1 MAGIYFD
8 NTMRYIKPDFYDE
21 FRCIASACWH
31 SCCAGWEID
40 IDEDTADYYAELP
53 GAMGGEL
60 RAHISEE
67 PEPHFVMTEDGRCP
81 FLRVDGLCRLI
92 LTLGEDALCDICAEH
107 PRFYNFTGGRE
118 ESGLG
123 LCCEEVVRLLYSS
136 DAPLGFIAEDD
147 GEPDE
152 DSAEE
157 NENYVLRGM
166 ILRTLADRTHPLQ
179 QRMAAACALC
189 GAEMPPLDMR
199 RWAELYS
206 GLERMHESWG
216 AALGSLRGIDAF
228 AVPNQPRYERLASYF
243 VYRHFD
249 SPETLRFAMLSTAIV
264 AALDSVSPPERH
276 AENLRMYSEEIEY
289 SDENIKIIC
298 DALKQQ

>member
-8 NTMRYIKPDFYDE
+8 NTMIYIKPDFYDD
-21 FRCIASACWH
+21 FRCIASACRH

-40 IDEDTADYYAELP
+40 IDEDTADYYAELS
-53 GAMGGEL
+53 GAIGGEL
-60 RAHISEE
+60 RAHISAE

-81 FLRVDGLCRLI
+81 FLCGDGLCRLI

-136 DAPLGFIAEDD
+136 DAPIGFIAEDD

-157 NENYVLRGM
+157 NEIYLLRGK
-166 ILRTLADRTHPLQ
+166 ILHTLADRAHPLH

-189 GAEMPPLDMR
+189 GEEMPPLDMR
-199 RWAELYS
+199 RWAEFYS
-206 GLERMHESWG
+206 GLERMHKSWG
-216 AALGSLRGIDAF
+216 AELDSLRSIYTF
-228 AVPNQPRYERLASYF
+228 TVPNLPRYERLAAYF
-243 VYRHFD
+243 VYRHFE

-264 AALDSVSPPERH
+264 AALDSVSPPEQH

-298 DALKQQ
+298 DALKQ

>member
-1 MAGIYFD
+1 
-8 NTMRYIKPDFYDE
+8 MRYIKPDFYDD
-21 FRCIASACWH
+21 FRCIASACHH

-53 GAMGGEL
+53 GDIGDAL
-60 RAHISEE
+60 RAHISAE
-67 PEPHFVMTEDGRCP
+67 PEPHFVMTDDGRCP
-81 FLRVDGLCRLI
+81 FLRGDGLCRLI

-123 LCCEEVVRLLYSS
+123 LCCEEIVRLLYSS
-136 DAPLGFIAEDD
+136 DAPLGFVVEDD
-147 GEPDE
+147 GEPDD
-152 DSAEE
+152 DSPQE
-157 NENYVLRGM
+157 NENY
-166 ILRTLADRTHPLQ
+166 ILREKIFRELADRTRPLHR
-179 QRMAAACALC
+179 RMAAACALC
-189 GAEMPPLDMR
+189 GTEMPPLDMC
-199 RWAELYS
+199 RWAEFNS

-216 AALGSLRGIDAF
+216 AAVDSLRAINAF
-228 AVPNQPRYERLASYF
+228 TVPNLPRYERLAAYF

-249 SPETLRFAMLSTAIV
+249 SPETLRFAMLSTVIV

-276 AENLRMYSEEIEY
+276 EENLRMYSEEIEY

>member
-1 MAGIYFD
+1 MK
-8 NTMRYIKPDFYDE
+8 YIKPDFYDD
-21 FRCIASACWH
+21 FRCIASACRH
-31 SCCAGWEID
+31 SCCTGWEID
-40 IDEDTADYYAELP
+40 IDEDSADYYAELS
-53 GAMGGEL
+53 GEIGEEL
-60 RAHISEE
+60 RAHIKSE

-81 FLRVDGLCRLI
+81 FLRGDGLCRLI

-136 DAPLGFIAEDD
+136 DAPLGFVVEND

-152 DSAEE
+152 DSGAE
-157 NENYVLRGM
+157 NENYVLREK
-166 ILRTLADRTHPLQ
+166 ILSMLADRARPLH

-199 RWAELYS
+199 RWAEFYS

-216 AALGSLRGIDAF
+216 TALDSLRAINDF
-228 AVPNQPRYERLASYF
+228 VVPDLPRYERLASYF

-249 SPETLRFAMLSTAIV
+249 SAETLRFSLLSTAIV
-264 AALDSVSPPERH
+264 AALDSVSLPEEH

-298 DALKQQ
+298 RALKQQ

>member
-1 MAGIYFD
+1 
-8 NTMRYIKPDFYDE
+8 MRYIKPDFYDD
-21 FRCIASACWH
+21 FRCIASACRH

-53 GAMGGEL
+53 GDIGDAL
-60 RAHISEE
+60 RAHISVE
-67 PEPHFVMTEDGRCP
+67 PEPHFVMTDDGRCP
-81 FLRVDGLCRLI
+81 FLRGDGLCRLI

-136 DAPLGFIAEDD
+136 DAPLGFIVEDD

-152 DSAEE
+152 DSPQE
-157 NENYVLRGM
+157 NENY
-166 ILRTLADRTHPLQ
+166 ILREKIFRELADRTRPLHR
-179 QRMAAACALC
+179 RMAAACAL
-189 GAEMPPLDMR
+189 GGTEMPPLDLPS
-199 RWAELYS
+199 WAEFYS

-216 AALGSLRGIDAF
+216 TALDSLRGINAF
-228 AVPNQPRYERLASYF
+228 TVPSLPRYERLAAYF

-249 SPETLRFAMLSTAIV
+249 SSETLRFAMLSTVIV
-264 AALDSVSPPERH
+264 AALDSVSPPEWH
-276 AENLRMYSEEIEY
+276 EENLRMYSEEIEY

-298 DALKQQ
+298 EALKRQ

>member
-8 NTMRYIKPDFYDE
+8 NTMRYIKPDFYDD
-21 FRCIASACWH
+21 FRCIASACRH

-40 IDEDTADYYAELP
+40 IDEDTADYYAELS
-53 GAMGGEL
+53 GAIGGEL
-60 RAHISEE
+60 RAHISAE

-81 FLRVDGLCRLI
+81 FLCGDGLCRLI
-92 LTLGEDALCDICAEH
+92 LTLGEDALCDICADH

-123 LCCEEVVRLLYSS
+123 LCCEEVGRLLYSN
-136 DAPLGFIAEDD
+136 
-147 GEPDE
+147 E

-157 NENYVLRGM
+157 NEIYLLRGK
-166 ILRTLADRTHPLQ
+166 ILHTLADRAHPLH

-199 RWAELYS
+199 RWAEFYS
-206 GLERMHESWG
+206 GLERMNKSWG
-216 AALGSLRGIDAF
+216 AELDSLRSIYTF
-228 AVPNQPRYERLASYF
+228 TVPNLPRYERLASYF
-243 VYRHFD
+243 VYRHFE

-264 AALDSVSPPERH
+264 AALDSVSPPEQH

-298 DALKQQ
+298 DALKQ

>member
-1 MAGIYFD
+1 
-8 NTMRYIKPDFYDE
+8 MRYIKPDFYDD
-21 FRCIASACWH
+21 FRCIASACRH

-53 GAMGGEL
+53 GDIGDAL
-60 RAHISEE
+60 RAHISVE
-67 PEPHFVMTEDGRCP
+67 PEPHFVMTDDGRCP
-81 FLRVDGLCRLI
+81 FLRGDGLCRLI

-136 DAPLGFIAEDD
+136 DAPLGFIVEDD

-157 NENYVLRGM
+157 NENY
-166 ILRTLADRTHPLQ
+166 ILREKIFRELADRTRPLYR
-179 QRMAAACALC
+179 RMAAACAL
-189 GAEMPPLDMR
+189 GGTEMPPLDLPS
-199 RWAELYS
+199 WAELYS
-206 GLERMHESWG
+206 GLEQMHESWG
-216 AALGSLRGIDAF
+216 TALDSLRGINAF
-228 AVPNQPRYERLASYF
+228 TVPSLPRYERLAAYF

-249 SPETLRFAMLSTAIV
+249 SSETLRFAMLSTVIV
-264 AALDSVSPPERH
+264 AALDSVSPPEWH
-276 AENLRMYSEEIEY
+276 EENLRMYSEEIEY